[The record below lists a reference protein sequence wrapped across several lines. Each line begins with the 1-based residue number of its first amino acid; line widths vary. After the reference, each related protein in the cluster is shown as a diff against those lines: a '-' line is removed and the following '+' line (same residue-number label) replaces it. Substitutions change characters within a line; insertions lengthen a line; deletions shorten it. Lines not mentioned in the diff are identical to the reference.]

1 MVNAQE
7 YLKESPYIS
16 NTQSIADI
24 VIKLNEALSG
34 EDEIPDEKGKIQQLW
49 FLIGQNENIGQLV
62 TEDLDQAIIIAKFN
76 SMGQSEVEI
85 FDKDIQSY
93 LAERASDN
101 FTVEVTGMPYVNV
114 QMDKSLVSSQI
125 ASLAIAIILVITV
138 ISLLFRSFR
147 QGIFAGLP
155 IIATIAILYGFMGL
169 TGIPLNIATVLVASV
184 AMGIGID
191 YSIHFVSH
199 FNHAKK
205 KFKNVNDALEDT
217 MLISGKAIFVNFISV
232 SAGFSMLVF
241 SDLMP
246 MVYFGILI
254 ALSMFGASMGAL
266 TLLPATILLD
276 FKKRDTANS

>member
-1 MVNAQE
+1 
-7 YLKESPYIS
+7 
-16 NTQSIADI
+16 
-24 VIKLNEALSG
+24 
-34 EDEIPDEKGKIQQLW
+34 
-49 FLIGQNENIGQLV
+49 
-62 TEDLDQAIIIAKFN
+62 
-76 SMGQSEVEI
+76 
-85 FDKDIQSY
+85 
-93 LAERASDN
+93 
-101 FTVEVTGMPYVNV
+101 MPYVNV
-114 QMDKSLVSSQI
+114 QMDNSLVKSQI
-125 ASLAIAIILVITV
+125 TSLIIAIILVILV

-155 IIATIAILYGFMGL
+155 IIATIAVLYGFMGI
-169 TGIPLNIATVLVASV
+169 TSIPLNIATVLVASV

-199 FNHAKK
+199 FNHAIKK
-205 KFKNVNDALEDT
+205 SENVRAALEDT
-217 MLISGKAIFVNFISV
+217 MMVSGKAIFVNFISV

-276 FKKRDTANS
+276 YNKRFSTNS